1 MEIIVQAKACTQ
13 RGSKPI
19 FRVWSTSG
27 LPSGSILWQ
36 FDFYTK
42 PFLGFGILEDCLQ
55 DRFSGIL
62 ILILILIIIIIILK
76 KLLPLLICNIILF
89 FCNVVIFWTSCSSL
103 PHF

>member
-27 LPSGSILWQ
+27 LLSGSILWQ

-42 PFLGFGILEDCLQ
+42 PFFWVWDTGGLLTGSIL
-55 DRFSGIL
+55 
-62 ILILILIIIIIILK
+62 
-76 KLLPLLICNIILF
+76 
-89 FCNVVIFWTSCSSL
+89 W
-103 PHF
+103 HFHFDNNNNYYF

>member
-27 LPSGSILWQ
+27 LLSGSILWP

-42 PFLGFGILEDCLQ
+42 PFLGFRIQEDCLQ

-62 ILILILIIIIIILK
+62 ILILIIIIFK
-76 KLLPLLICNIILF
+76 KIVAVADLQYYFIF
-89 FCNVVIFWTSCSSL
+89 FNVVIFWTSCSSL
-103 PHF
+103 PISEFS